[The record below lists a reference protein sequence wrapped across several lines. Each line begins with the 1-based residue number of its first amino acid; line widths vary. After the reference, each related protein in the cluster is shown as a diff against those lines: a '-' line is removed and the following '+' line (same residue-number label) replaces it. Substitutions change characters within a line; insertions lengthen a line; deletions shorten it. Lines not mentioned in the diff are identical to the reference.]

1 MRAAEIIRAL
11 MDLVDGKKD
20 GPEGNVAVDST
31 TKRMAP
37 VTIDN
42 ENGAE
47 KAGAMDNTDGQKLMV
62 PPLQQK
68 LDLLKKISDDDDK
81 EEQGEDELS
90 RIKKL
95 AITHEAGEDNDFLG

>member
-11 MDLVDGKKD
+11 MDLVDNQKD
-20 GPEGNVAVDST
+20 GPEGNVAIDST

-42 ENGAE
+42 ENGAK
-47 KAGAMDNTDGQKLMV
+47 KADAMHNTDGQKLMV

-68 LDLLKKISDDDDK
+68 LDLLKKISDDDQSND
-81 EEQGEDELS
+81 EDELS

-95 AITHEAGEDNDFLG
+95 AIAHEAGEDNDILG

>member
-42 ENGAE
+42 KNGAE

-68 LDLLKKISDDDDK
+68 LDLLKKVADEG
-81 EEQGEDELS
+81 EEPEGEDELS

-95 AITHEAGEDNDFLG
+95 AITHEAGEDNDVLG

>member
-47 KAGAMDNTDGQKLMV
+47 RAGAMDNTDGQKLMV

-68 LDLLKKISDDDDK
+68 LDLLKKISDEDK
-81 EEQGEDELS
+81 SEGDDELS

>member
-47 KAGAMDNTDGQKLMV
+47 RAGAMDNTDGQKLMV

-68 LDLLKKISDDDDK
+68 LDLLKKVAD
-81 EEQGEDELS
+81 EDEQPKGDDELA

>member
-47 KAGAMDNTDGQKLMV
+47 KAGAMANTDGQKLMV

-68 LDLLKKISDDDDK
+68 LDLLKKVADEG
-81 EEQGEDELS
+81 EEPEGEDELA

-95 AITHEAGEDNDFLG
+95 AITHEAGEDNDVLG